1 MTNKA
6 NKGFV
11 FSAYD
16 KFFYFL
22 LMDDNR
28 LFLSIYIGILSF
40 KGYFEKYLESI
51 YFAIRYISSTEF
63 AISLFI
69 NIIHILSFPARDWN
83 SYLVLYLNFSGII
96 GELHNYRAGLDA
108 HCQTCFDYFCDI
120 YAEYLP
126 QGIKEQL
133 DAKNGAVEQLGYL
146 YHECERAGQDIYLFI
161 DEYDHFINAIL
172 SDAESLH
179 RYTKETHKEGYLRA
193 FFNKIKSSTY
203 SSIKRCFITGV
214 SPVTMDVVVSRG
226 IL

>member
-16 KFFYFL
+16 KFFRFL
-22 LMDDNR
+22 LMDNH

>member
-16 KFFYFL
+16 KFFRFL
-22 LMDDNR
+22 LMDNR

-63 AISLFI
+63 AILLFI
-69 NIIHILSFPARDWN
+69 SIIHILSFPARDRN

-133 DAKNGAVEQLGYL
+133 DAKNGAVEQLDYL

-179 RYTKETHKEGYLRA
+179 RYTKETHKEGCLRA
-193 FFNKIKSSTY
+193 FFNKIKSGTY

>member
-1 MTNKA
+1 M
-6 NKGFV
+6 
-11 FSAYD
+11 
-16 KFFYFL
+16 
-22 LMDDNR
+22 
-28 LFLSIYIGILSF
+28 
-40 KGYFEKYLESI
+40 
-51 YFAIRYISSTEF
+51 
-63 AISLFI
+63 
-69 NIIHILSFPARDWN
+69 
-83 SYLVLYLNFSGII
+83 VLYLNFSGII

-133 DAKNGAVEQLGYL
+133 DAKNGAVEQLDYL

-172 SDAESLH
+172 SDVESLH
-179 RYTKETHKEGYLRA
+179 RYLRA
-193 FFNKIKSSTY
+193 FFNKIKSGTY

>member
-69 NIIHILSFPARDWN
+69 NIIHILSFPARDRN

-133 DAKNGAVEQLGYL
+133 DAKNGAVEQLDYL

-193 FFNKIKSSTY
+193 FFNKIKSGTY

>member
-1 MTNKA
+1 M
-6 NKGFV
+6 
-11 FSAYD
+11 
-16 KFFYFL
+16 
-22 LMDDNR
+22 
-28 LFLSIYIGILSF
+28 
-40 KGYFEKYLESI
+40 
-51 YFAIRYISSTEF
+51 
-63 AISLFI
+63 
-69 NIIHILSFPARDWN
+69 
-83 SYLVLYLNFSGII
+83 VLYLNFSGII

-133 DAKNGAVEQLGYL
+133 DAKNGAVEQLDYL
-146 YHECERAGQDIYLFI
+146 YHECERVGQDIYLFI
-161 DEYDHFINAIL
+161 DEYAHFTNAIL

-193 FFNKIKSSTY
+193 FFNKIKSGTY